1 MNLPLN
7 ETIYLRFGT
16 HSSTGAAT
24 DADST
29 PTVDVTEDGGTA
41 FTTGVTVANVTTGEY
56 KVTISTSP
64 ANGYENGK
72 WYDVLATAV
81 VGGVTSKQRLFGF
94 RAVPAENSTGL
105 PGVDVVSM
113 QDNTVTAAAIAA
125 DAIGS
130 SELASTAV
138 TEIQSGLA
146 TSSALTTAQTDLTT
160 LTGRLTSARAG
171 YLDNLSAGAVAL
183 ASALAT
189 VATYVDTEVAAI
201 KAKTDQ
207 LVFTVANRV
216 DATATLGTDAITAA
230 SVSSAAVTKIVAGVV
245 AYSYRSGRTVLGLFR
260 RLGAAIEAANGLK
273 GSTVTYYQPDGA
285 TEEFHVTQNT
295 TSGTRTNPV
304 VTNSETP

>member
-113 QDNTVTAAAIAA
+113 QDNTVTAAAIAT
-125 DAIGS
+125 DAIDAAA
-130 SELASTAV
+130 LATDAV

-146 TSSALTTAQTDLTT
+146 TAAALTTVDDFL
-160 LTGRLTSARAG
+160 
-171 YLDNLSAGAVAL
+171 
-183 ASALAT
+183 
-189 VATYVDTEVAAI
+189 DTEIAAI

-207 LVFTVANRV
+207 FVFTVANRV

-230 SVSSAAVTKIVAGVV
+230 SVSAAAVTKIVAGVV

-260 RLGAAIEAANGLK
+260 RLSAAIEAANGLK
-273 GSTVTYYQPDGA
+273 GSTVTYYQPDGV